1 MPNKNTSEA
10 KVRYIYVAELMR
22 KGWSN
27 KEIVKECQEKY
38 GVSYTTATKYTKR
51 AIEYLLQDDDSNF
64 VEQIRKKQQERTE
77 YILRKAIE
85 DRDWQTANKIL
96 DNFNKLMG
104 LYETKQKIELTSD
117 EIQFRFGI
125 SSTENNEENV
135 EVDETKD

>member
-104 LYETKQKIELTSD
+104 LYETKQKIELSSD
-117 EIQFRFGI
+117 EIQFKFGI

>member
-117 EIQFRFGI
+117 EIQFKFGI
-125 SSTENNEENV
+125 SGTENNEENV

>member
-104 LYETKQKIELTSD
+104 LYEMKQKIELSSD

>member
-125 SSTENNEENV
+125 SGTENNEENV

>member
-38 GVSYTTATKYTKR
+38 GISYTTATKYTKR

-117 EIQFRFGI
+117 EIQFKFGI
-125 SSTENNEENV
+125 SGTENNEENV

>member
-104 LYETKQKIELTSD
+104 LYETKQKIELSSD

-125 SSTENNEENV
+125 SSTENNEDNV

>member
-125 SSTENNEENV
+125 NTTENNEENV

>member
-104 LYETKQKIELTSD
+104 LYETKQKIELSSD
-117 EIQFRFGI
+117 EIQFKFGI
-125 SSTENNEENV
+125 SGTENNEENV

>member
-104 LYETKQKIELTSD
+104 LYETKQKIELSSD

-125 SSTENNEENV
+125 SGTENNEENV

>member
-117 EIQFRFGI
+117 EIQFKFGI